1 MLDRSSTGA
10 VAVALAV
17 ALMMTVGGVQAFDD
31 AKYPNWKGQ
40 WSRVTV
46 PGLGGQPA
54 FDPTKPWGP
63 GQQAPLTAEYQK
75 VLEASLADQANG
87 GQGNFAAHALCT
99 PAGMPFMMVA
109 TRPLEF
115 IVTPDT

>member
-46 PGLGGQPA
+46 PGGGRPDVTNPIDSEQSHPA
-54 FDPTKPWGP
+54 RCRS
-63 GQQAPLTAEYQK
+63 A
-75 VLEASLADQANG
+75 
-87 GQGNFAAHALCT
+87 FA
-99 PAGMPFMMVA
+99 
-109 TRPLEF
+109 
-115 IVTPDT
+115 